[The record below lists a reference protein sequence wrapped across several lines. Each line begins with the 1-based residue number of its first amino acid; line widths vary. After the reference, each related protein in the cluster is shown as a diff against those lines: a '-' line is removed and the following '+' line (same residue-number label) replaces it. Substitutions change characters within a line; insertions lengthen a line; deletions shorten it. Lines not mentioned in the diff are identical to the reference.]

1 MKKAY
6 FSVGYRSRQ
15 LLETEI
21 NVIRELLGKHQI
33 QLFVFVDNYRFSPQ
47 EEQQMMQQAF
57 RDIADADLLIAEV
70 SEKAMGVGIE
80 IGYAA
85 ALQKPVI
92 CLRHAGAEHSTTA
105 SGSAT
110 HSLVYAN
117 AGEITAILEPVLTGI

>member
-6 FSVGYRSRQ
+6 FSVAYQSRP
-15 LLETEI
+15 LLDAEI
-21 NVIRELLGKHQI
+21 NAIREVLDKHQI
-33 QLFVFVDNYRFSPQ
+33 HLFVFVDQYRFAPQ
-47 EEQQMMQQAF
+47 QEQQMMQQAF
-57 RDIADADLLIAEV
+57 REIEAADLLIAEV

-92 CLRHAGAEHSTTA
+92 CLRKAGAEHSTTA

-110 HSLVYAN
+110 HSLIYTN
-117 AGEITAILEPVLTGI
+117 AGAIAAVLEPVLAGL

>member
-6 FSVGYRSRQ
+6 FSVGYQSRQ
-15 LLETEI
+15 FLEAEI
-21 NVIRELLGKHQI
+21 EAIREVLIKHQI
-33 QLFVFVDNYRFSPQ
+33 HLFIFVDQYRFSPQ
-47 EEQQMMQQAF
+47 EQQQMMQQAF
-57 RDIADADLLIAEV
+57 RDIAEADLLIAEV

-80 IGYAA
+80 LGYAA

-105 SGSAT
+105 SGTAT

-117 AGEITAILEPVLTGI
+117 AGEIAAILESVLTGI

>member
-105 SGSAT
+105 SGSAN

>member
-57 RDIADADLLIAEV
+57 RDIAGADLLIAEV